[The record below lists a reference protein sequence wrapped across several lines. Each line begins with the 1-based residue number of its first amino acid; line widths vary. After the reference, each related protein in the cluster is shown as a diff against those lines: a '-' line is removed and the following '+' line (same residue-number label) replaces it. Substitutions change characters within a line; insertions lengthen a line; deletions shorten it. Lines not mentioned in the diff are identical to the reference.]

1 MVPAPTTQHC
11 HFFFRFFCW
20 FLGGRDVHYM
30 EQQQQPTD
38 DSVMTVIMFVRCV
51 TAGIGMHSAATSK
64 AGLALVAAAHEEQL
78 NTSLQK
84 NCCDIIGLSDTH

>member
-11 HFFFRFFCW
+11 YFFFRFFFGFCEGEMFTIW
-20 FLGGRDVHYM
+20 SNNNNL
-30 EQQQQPTD
+30 TD
-38 DSVMTVIMFVRCV
+38 NSVMTVIMFMRCV

-64 AGLALVAAAHEEQL
+64 AGLALVAAAREEQL

-84 NCCDIIGLSDTH
+84 NRCDIIGLSDTH